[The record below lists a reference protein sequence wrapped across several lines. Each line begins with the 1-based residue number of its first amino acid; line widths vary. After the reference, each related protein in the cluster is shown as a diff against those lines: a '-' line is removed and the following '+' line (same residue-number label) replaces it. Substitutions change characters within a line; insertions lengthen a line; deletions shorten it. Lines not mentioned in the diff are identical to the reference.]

1 MNLKYFD
8 KIFDLMNSNK
18 SINNQISEIK
28 KELYDCFKNKNCDYL
43 IFFIEEFKNLKEKN
57 EKEKEK
63 IINVGLIE
71 DLLINAFKENVEKE
85 DSKTL
90 IEKLIKNKNNIN
102 IELIVIVINNNN
114 IMFDENDFYNS
125 KISYDED
132 FLLFLSDN
140 KLLNPKIINK
150 CMRLESI
157 LKFYEDKKNKILNKN
172 MKIQEMMK
180 FKNFVP
186 QNYNNFDDQ
195 ILTKKIKLIDIYS
208 INKQEQK
215 LKNIYDDFNK
225 RLEEINEM
233 EIKINNQNNTFFEN
247 CVDNKIEEERQKIQN
262 ILENE
267 EIDSLNGEEIKKF
280 EKFIKDELEK
290 LKKYENY
297 SKSFIFTNN
306 IYKKKIDKNKK
317 ITYEEV
323 MNNLKVSV
331 EDYNKIYKM
340 LNENDNLKIDLD
352 FIKECFLNVED
363 LTKELNLIAENNNLN
378 NKNEFVITQKKI
390 LNVLKDLSVAHE
402 RLQYF
407 FMH

>member
-1 MNLKYFD
+1 MIKY
-8 KIFDLMNSNK
+8 
-18 SINNQISEIK
+18 
-28 KELYDCFKNKNCDYL
+28 CFKNKNCDYL

-90 IEKLIKNKNNIN
+90 IEILIKDKNNIN
-102 IELIVIVINNNN
+102 YDLIVIVINNNN

-140 KLLNPKIINK
+140 KLITKKIINQCPK
-150 CMRLESI
+150 LENI
-157 LKFYEDKKNKILNKN
+157 LQFYEDKKNKILNKN

-195 ILTKKIKLIDIYS
+195 ILTKKIKLIDINS
-208 INKQEQK
+208 TNKQEK
-215 LKNIYDDFNK
+215 NLKKIYDDFNK

-262 ILENE
+262 ILDNE
-267 EIDSLNGEEIKKF
+267 EINSLFSKEIKKF

-306 IYKKKIDKNKK
+306 IYKKKIDKNKE
-317 ITYEEV
+317 ITYEKV

-363 LTKELNLIAENNNLN
+363 LTKELNLIVFGINNFKL
-378 NKNEFVITQKKI
+378 
-390 LNVLKDLSVAHE
+390 
-402 RLQYF
+402 
-407 FMH
+407 